1 MQVDGHGAFPSGI
14 VAEAHL
20 SLMMLLLRREGGR
33 EGGREKERKREREKE
48 RKREREK
55 EGGKD
60 SGSRWV

>member
-33 EGGREKERKREREKE
+33 GRRGTREFIVLYIDEE
-48 RKREREK
+48 
-55 EGGKD
+55 
-60 SGSRWV
+60 S